1 MRRALYTLFMSQ
13 VGQTIGLCRLSGWAA
28 SETHDRPRKAMVY
41 PTCVPGVGTSACATA
56 AAGIAILLA
65 ACHPVGPNYHT
76 PPAPQPAA
84 WRAEGPWRPGD
95 PKDQIPKGAWWG
107 IFRDD
112 ELNRLET
119 TVLAANQDLVSA
131 SARLQQARALASV
144 AVSDFYP
151 QAGVSPSFQRFRLSA
166 NRPSLGGVVD
176 GPITQSAWN
185 LPFVLSY
192 EPDLFGRTRRSVE
205 AANASY
211 QATGADFENVKL
223 VLTAETAADF
233 FTLSEVDAEI
243 RILDD
248 TVAAM
253 EKATA
258 LVQNRH
264 DGGVASGLDLAQ
276 EQALLEATRTQAT
289 LERQLRANYEHALA
303 VLCGAA
309 APDFRVATGSLQKY
323 LPAIPAG
330 VPSDVLERRPDIAR
344 QERLMAAANA
354 QIGVAKS
361 AYYPSLQLAATAG
374 LESTGIPSLIS
385 LPSSLWAV
393 GATLAQPLF
402 SGGRIRA
409 GVDFAKAGYQDSV
422 AQYRQTVLVAFQ
434 EVEDALAGLK
444 VFSGAAKSQEAAVA
458 DSQRALDIALNRY
471 TGGLVTYLDVVTAQQ
486 SLLSNQRQAA
496 QIQGGQ
502 LVASVMLVKA
512 LGGGWDA
519 HSLADIPLKPSLKT
533 ALLP

>member
-1 MRRALYTLFMSQ
+1 MRR
-13 VGQTIGLCRLSGWAA
+13 IC
-28 SETHDRPRKAMVY
+28 
-41 PTCVPGVGTSACATA
+41 A
-56 AAGIAILLA
+56 AALAALTILLS
-65 ACHPVGPNYHT
+65 ACHPVGPDYHT
-76 PPAPQPAA
+76 PPAPQPQPAA
-84 WRAEGPWRPGD
+84 WHTEGPWRPGD
-95 PKDQIPKGAWWG
+95 PKDQIPKGAWWQ
-107 IFRDD
+107 IFQDP
-112 ELNRLET
+112 ELDRLET
-119 TVLAANQDLVSA
+119 SVLAANQDLVSA
-131 SARLQQARALASV
+131 RARLQQARALASV
-144 AVSDFYP
+144 AISNFYP
-151 QAGVSPSFQRFRLSA
+151 QAGVSPSYQRFRLSG

-176 GPITQSAWN
+176 GPITQNAWN

-211 QATGADFENVKL
+211 QAAGADLENVKL
-223 VLTAETAADF
+223 VLTAETAADY
-233 FTLSEVDAEI
+233 FTLCEVDAEI

-248 TVAAM
+248 TVASM

-276 EQALLEATRTQAT
+276 EQALLQATRTQAT
-289 LERQLRANYEHALA
+289 LERQLRDNYEHALA
-303 VLCGAA
+303 VLGGAP
-309 APDFRVATGSLQKY
+309 APDFRVAAGSLQKY
-323 LPAIPAG
+323 LPAIPTG

-344 QERLMAAANA
+344 EERLMAAANA
-354 QIGVAKS
+354 QIGVARS

-374 LESTGIPSLIS
+374 FESTGIGNLIS
-385 LPSSLWAV
+385 LPSSLWAI
-393 GATLAQPLF
+393 GATLAQPLI

-409 GVDFAKAGYQDSV
+409 GVDYAKAGYQDSV

-434 EVEDALAGLK
+434 EVEDGLAGLQ
-444 VFSGAAKSQEAAVA
+444 VFATAAESQSAAVA
-458 DSQRALDIALNRY
+458 DSQRALNIALNRY

-512 LGGGWDA
+512 LGGGWDG
-519 HSLADIPLKPSLKT
+519 HSLASVSVKPSLKT
-533 ALLP
+533 AFLP

>member
-1 MRRALYTLFMSQ
+1 MRRLSLHCLGGGLKPARGFSPAPLAL
-13 VGQTIGLCRLSGWAA
+13 AA
-28 SETHDRPRKAMVY
+28 L
-41 PTCVPGVGTSACATA
+41 
-56 AAGIAILLA
+56 AILLA
-65 ACHPVGPNYHT
+65 ACHPVGPDYHT
-76 PPAPQPAA
+76 PPTPQPQPAA
-84 WRAEGPWRPGD
+84 WHTEGPWRPGD
-95 PKDQIPKGAWWG
+95 PKDQIPKGAWWE
-107 IFRDD
+107 IFHDA

-119 TVLAANQDLVSA
+119 AVLASNQDLVSA

-144 AVSDFYP
+144 AISNFYP

-176 GPITQSAWN
+176 GPITQSAWS
-185 LPFVLSY
+185 LPFELSY

-205 AANASY
+205 SANASY
-211 QATGADFENVKL
+211 QAAGADLENVKL
-223 VLTAETAADF
+223 VLTAETAADY
-233 FTLSEVDAEI
+233 FTLCEVDAEI

-248 TVAAM
+248 TVASM

-276 EQALLEATRTQAT
+276 EQALLEATRTQAK

-303 VLCGAA
+303 VLCGAP
-309 APDFRVATGSLQKY
+309 APDFRVAEGSLQKY
-323 LPAIPAG
+323 LPAIPTG

-374 LESTGIPSLIS
+374 FESTGIASLIS

-393 GATLAQPLF
+393 GATLAQPLI

-434 EVEDALAGLK
+434 EVEDALAGLQ
-444 VFSGAAKSQEAAVA
+444 VFAGAGNSQASAVA
-458 DSQRALDIALNRY
+458 DSQRALNIALNRY

-486 SLLSNQRQAA
+486 SLLSNQREAA

-519 HSLADIPLKPSLKT
+519 HSLADISVKPSLKT
-533 ALLP
+533 AFLP

>member
-1 MRRALYTLFMSQ
+1 MRRARITVF
-13 VGQTIGLCRLSGWAA
+13 TGLAA
-28 SETHDRPRKAMVY
+28 
-41 PTCVPGVGTSACATA
+41 
-56 AAGIAILLA
+56 LLA
-65 ACHPVGPNYHT
+65 ACAPVGPAYHT
-76 PPAPQPAA
+76 PPVPQPAA
-84 WRAEGPWRPGD
+84 WHTEGPWRQGD
-95 PKDQIPKGAWWG
+95 PRDQIPKGAWWE
-107 IFRDD
+107 IFRDT

-119 TVLAANQDLVSA
+119 AVLAANQDLVSA
-131 SARLQQARALASV
+131 GARVEQARALASV
-144 AVSDFYP
+144 AMSNFYP
-151 QAGVSPSFQRFRLSA
+151 QVGVSPSFQRFRLSA

-176 GPITQSAWN
+176 GPVTQSAWS

-192 EPDLFGRTRRSVE
+192 EPDLFGKTRRSVE

-211 QATGADFENVKL
+211 QAAGADFENVKL
-223 VLTAETAADF
+223 VLAAEAAADY

-248 TVAAM
+248 TVASM

-276 EQALLEATRTQAT
+276 EQALLESTRTQAA
-289 LERQLRANYEHALA
+289 LERRLRANYEHALA
-303 VLCGAA
+303 VLCGAPA
-309 APDFRVATGSLQKY
+309 QDFRVESSSLAKD
-323 LPAIPAG
+323 LPAIPDG
-330 VPSDVLERRPDIAR
+330 VPSDLLERRPDIAM

-354 QIGVAKS
+354 QVGVATS
-361 AYYPSLQLAATAG
+361 AYYPSLQLAASAG
-374 LESTGIPSLIS
+374 IESTGIGNLIS

-393 GATLAQPLF
+393 GATLAQPLI

-434 EVEDALAGLK
+434 EVEDALAGLE
-444 VFSGAAKSQEAAVA
+444 VFASGAKSQDAAVT
-458 DSQRALDIALNRY
+458 DSQLALNMALNRY

-486 SLLSNQRQAA
+486 SLLSNQREAA
-496 QIQGGQ
+496 QIQGSR
-502 LVASVMLVKA
+502 LVASVMLVKG

-519 HSLADIPLKPSLKT
+519 RSLAGMPLKPSLKT
-533 ALLP
+533 AIQP

>member
-1 MRRALYTLFMSQ
+1 MR
-13 VGQTIGLCRLSGWAA
+13 G
-28 SETHDRPRKAMVY
+28 
-41 PTCVPGVGTSACATA
+41 ACAATL
-56 AAGIAILLA
+56 AGLAILLA

-84 WRAEGPWRPGD
+84 WHAEGPWRPGE

-107 IFRDD
+107 IFRDT
-112 ELNRLET
+112 ELDRLET
-119 TVLAANQDLVSA
+119 AVLAANQDLVSA

-144 AVSDFYP
+144 AISNFYP
-151 QAGVSPSFQRFRLSA
+151 QAGVSLSAQRYRLSA

-176 GPITQSAWN
+176 GAITQNAWN
-185 LPFVLSY
+185 LPFMLSY

-211 QATGADFENVKL
+211 QAAGADLENVRL

-233 FTLSEVDAEI
+233 FTLCEVDTEI

-248 TVAAM
+248 TVASI
-253 EKATA
+253 EKAA
-258 LVQNRH
+258 EVVQNRH
-264 DGGVASGLDLAQ
+264 DGGAASGLDVAQ

-303 VLCGAA
+303 VLCGAP
-309 APDFRVATGSLQKY
+309 APDFRVAAGSLQKY

-344 QERLMAAANA
+344 EERLMAAANA
-354 QIGVAKS
+354 QIGVARS
-361 AYYPSLQLAATAG
+361 AYYPSLQLAASAG
-374 LESTGIPSLIS
+374 FQSTGIGNLIS
-385 LPSSLWAV
+385 LPSSLWAI
-393 GATLAQPLF
+393 GATLAQPLI

-409 GVDFAKAGYQDSV
+409 GVDFANAGYQDSV

-434 EVEDALAGLK
+434 EVEDALAGLE
-444 VFSGAAKSQEAAVA
+444 VFATAAKSQDTAVA
-458 DSQRALDIALNRY
+458 DSQRALTIALNRY
-471 TGGLVTYLDVVTAQQ
+471 TGGLVTYLDVVTSQQ
-486 SLLSNQRQAA
+486 SLLSNQREAA

-519 HSLADIPLKPSLKT
+519 RSLADISVKPSLKT
-533 ALLP
+533 ILLP

>member
-1 MRRALYTLFMSQ
+1 MKSACHIRRAMLALP
-13 VGQTIGLCRLSGWAA
+13 GL
-28 SETHDRPRKAMVY
+28 AM
-41 PTCVPGVGTSACATA
+41 
-56 AAGIAILLA
+56 LLA
-65 ACHPVGPNYHT
+65 GCHTVGPDYHT
-76 PPAPQPAA
+76 PPVPQPAS
-84 WRAEGPWRPGD
+84 WHTEGPWRQGE
-95 PKDQIPKGAWWG
+95 PKDQIPKGAWWE
-107 IFRDD
+107 IFHDA

-119 TVLAANQDLVSA
+119 RVLAANQDLVSA
-131 SARLQQARALASV
+131 SARLQQARAMAAV
-144 AVSDFYP
+144 AMSNFYP
-151 QAGVSPSFQRFRLSA
+151 QTGVSPSFQRYRLSG
-166 NRPSLGGVVD
+166 NRPSLGGVVS
-176 GPITQSAWN
+176 GPITQNAWN

-192 EPDLFGRTRRSVE
+192 EPDLFGRTRRGVE
-205 AANASY
+205 AANDSLQAAS
-211 QATGADFENVKL
+211 ADLENVRL

-233 FTLSEVDAEI
+233 FTLCETDAEI

-253 EKATA
+253 EKAAA

-264 DGGVASGLDLAQ
+264 DGGVASGLDLSQ
-276 EQALLEATRTQAT
+276 EQALLEATRTQAS

-303 VLCGAA
+303 VLCGAP
-309 APDFRVATGSLQKY
+309 APDFRVAAGSLQKY
-323 LPAIPAG
+323 LPAIPTG

-354 QIGVAKS
+354 RIGVARS
-361 AYYPSLQLAATAG
+361 AYYPSLQLAASAG
-374 LESTGIPSLIS
+374 LQSANIASLIS
-385 LPSSLWAV
+385 LSSSLWAV

-409 GVDFAKAGYQDSV
+409 GVDFANAGYQDSV

-434 EVEDALAGLK
+434 EVEDALAGLE
-444 VFSGAAKSQEAAVA
+444 VFATAAKSQDTAVA

-486 SLLSNQRQAA
+486 SLLSNQREAA

-519 HSLADIPLKPSLKT
+519 HSLAALPLKPSLKT
-533 ALLP
+533 IVLP

>member
-1 MRRALYTLFMSQ
+1 MRYACVTALA
-13 VGQTIGLCRLSGWAA
+13 GL
-28 SETHDRPRKAMVY
+28 
-41 PTCVPGVGTSACATA
+41 
-56 AAGIAILLA
+56 AILMA

-76 PPAPQPAA
+76 PPAPQAAA
-84 WRAEGPWRPGD
+84 WHTEGPWRQGD
-95 PKDQIPKGAWWG
+95 PKDQIPKGAWWE
-107 IFRDD
+107 IFHDA
-112 ELNRLET
+112 ELDGLET
-119 TVLAANQDLVSA
+119 KVLAANQDLVSA

-144 AVSDFYP
+144 AISNFYP
-151 QAGVSPSFQRFRLSA
+151 QAGVSPSFQRYRLSG

-205 AANASY
+205 VANASY
-211 QATGADFENVKL
+211 QAADADFENVKL

-233 FTLSEVDAEI
+233 FTLCEIDAEI

-248 TVAAM
+248 TVTSLERAA
-253 EKATA
+253 A
-258 LVQNRH
+258 LIQNRH
-264 DGGVASGLDLAQ
+264 DGGLASGLDVAQ
-276 EQALLEATRTQAT
+276 EQALLEATRTQAA

-303 VLCGAA
+303 VLCGAP
-309 APDFRVATGSLQKY
+309 APGFRVAAGSLQRY
-323 LPAIPAG
+323 LPAVPTG

-354 QIGVAKS
+354 QIGVARS

-374 LESTGIPSLIS
+374 LESTGIGSLFS

-409 GVDFAKAGYQDSV
+409 GVDFANAGYQDSV

-434 EVEDALAGLK
+434 EVEDALAGLD
-444 VFSGAAKSQEAAVA
+444 VFASAGKSQDTAVA
-458 DSQRALDIALNRY
+458 DSQSALNIALNRY

-486 SLLSNQRQAA
+486 SLLSNQREAA

-519 HSLADIPLKPSLKT
+519 HSLASIPLKPRFKT
-533 ALLP
+533 ILQP